1 MAQATEYG
9 VGLLGLGT
17 VGSQVAE
24 RLEQSTELVQRRTGV
39 ALRLRRVL
47 VRDPEKARL
56 YTPVAPLATDLEEVI
71 ADPAVDIVVEV
82 VGGDEP
88 AHEFLRRSIEAGKH
102 VVTANKEVMAKYGP
116 DLLEMALAR
125 GVDIYFE
132 AAVGGGIPLIS
143 TFKIDLLAN
152 EINAIEAII
161 NGTTNYILDGM
172 AKGRSYDDALAEA
185 RNLGYAEADP
195 TSDVDGHDSVFKL
208 CIMSSIAFSSRF
220 RPDDIYREGITALD
234 PRDFRYAAELGYA
247 IKLLAEGRKRDGA
260 VELKVHPTLIP
271 FSHLLSQ
278 VAGSNNAVVV
288 DGDLVGSVLLYGQ
301 GAGGRP
307 TASAVVGDLID
318 LVHSMRKG
326 VNNRIP
332 MWFDRNYPVRP
343 FEETTT
349 RVYYRLEVEDRS
361 GVLAEITRVFG
372 ENDISIDSINQKS
385 IDAEGASAE
394 LVILTHPAR
403 EAVQVNARDQVA
415 ALDCV
420 RGVRAFL
427 RVQ

>member
-1 MAQATEYG
+1 MAEAMQYG

-24 RLEQSTELVQRRTGV
+24 RLEQSSELVQRRTGV
-39 ALRLRRVL
+39 GLSLKRVL
-47 VRDPEKARL
+47 VRDLQKPRR
-56 YTPVAPLATDLEEVI
+56 YTPTAALSADPDAILGDPSISIIVEVI
-71 ADPAVDIVVEV
+71 
-82 VGGDEP
+82 GGVEP
-88 AHEFLRRSIEAGKH
+88 AHQYLGRAIEAGKH

-116 DLLEMALAR
+116 DLLELALEH

-152 EINAIEAII
+152 EINSIEAII

-172 AKGRSYDDALAEA
+172 AQGKTYADALEEA
-185 RNLGYAEADP
+185 RGLGYAEADP
-195 TSDVDGHDSVFKL
+195 SSDVDGHDSVYKL
-208 CIMSSIAFSSRF
+208 CILSSIAFSSRF
-220 RPDDIYREGITALD
+220 HPGDIYREGITELD
-234 PRDFRYAAELGYA
+234 PKDFGYAAEMGYS
-247 IKLLAEGRKRDGA
+247 IKLVAEGRKRDGA
-260 VELKVHPTLIP
+260 VELRVHPTLIRR
-271 FSHLLSQ
+271 SHLLSQ
-278 VAGSNNAVVV
+278 VGGSNNAVVV

-307 TASAVVGDLID
+307 TASAVIGDLID

-343 FEETTT
+343 MEEVVS
-349 RVYYRLEVEDRS
+349 RCYFRIEVEDRP
-361 GVLAEITRVFG
+361 GVLAEITRIFG
-372 ENDISIDSINQKS
+372 AEEISIDSINQKS
-385 IDAEGASAE
+385 SDATTTTAE
-394 LVILTHPAR
+394 IVILTHPAVER
-403 EAVQVNARDQVA
+403 VLRAARSDIER
-415 ALDCV
+415 LECV
-420 RGVRAFL
+420 RHVHAFL